1 MNILVLINKLDRSPF
16 EREIR
21 NGYTHGDVITFY
33 NESNNEYNL
42 KIDNIEYCNVIQVC
56 IILKED
62 SYYIYVQYGEN
73 SNFVKIKIDDIEEID
88 YFT

>member
-1 MNILVLINKLDRSPF
+1 MSI
-16 EREIR
+16 
-21 NGYTHGDVITFY
+21 
-33 NESNNEYNL
+33 NL
-42 KIDNIEYCNVIQVC
+42 KIDDIEYYNVIQVC

-73 SNFVKIKIDDIEEID
+73 SNFKIKIDDIEEID

>member
-1 MNILVLINKLDRSPF
+1 MKAMMSI
-16 EREIR
+16 
-21 NGYTHGDVITFY
+21 
-33 NESNNEYNL
+33 NL
-42 KIDNIEYCNVIQVC
+42 KIDDIEYYNVIQVC

-73 SNFVKIKIDDIEEID
+73 SNFKIKIDDIEEID